1 MGSVVNQAWPS
12 YTFCICLF
20 VLYPRFE
27 LKYTDFLCLQIWK
40 CGEKRGYH
48 CQQPQINY
56 RPFTRIINLRS
67 TINLLTIDP
76 LIGLSTLDQPIYP
89 SLILSSLDQLST
101 LHWYYQPQINYR
113 PFTGIIN
120 YRPVTVMI
128 YPRAFTGINL
138 RTNLEAHFK
147 LLQVNTKFVCLFQE
161 HANKNQ
167 LLGVQDASRSSSI

>member
-1 MGSVVNQAWPS
+1 MRTVVNQAWPS

-113 PFTGIIN
+113 PFTGILSTLDQIPALHCDDLPYIN
-120 YRPVTVMI
+120 SPPFHWYYQPQI
-128 YPRAFTGINL
+128 LHCDYQPQSL
-138 RTNLEAHFK
+138 H
-147 LLQVNTKFVCLFQE
+147 
-161 HANKNQ
+161 
-167 LLGVQDASRSSSI
+167 